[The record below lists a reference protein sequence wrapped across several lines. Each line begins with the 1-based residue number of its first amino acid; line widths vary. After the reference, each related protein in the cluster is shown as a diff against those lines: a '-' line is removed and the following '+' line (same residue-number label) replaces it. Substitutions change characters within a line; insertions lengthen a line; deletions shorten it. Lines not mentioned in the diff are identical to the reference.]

1 MTRLTDFRNNN
12 IDNNTNEETLKAM
25 EAAGLKTRPVQTKV
39 IFAEAAPVVEKKKE
53 DATLRN
59 QMLRWYNANPDM
71 FELGVKNAI
80 RTLAEQLD
88 SKHSHTFVIKYKGAQ
103 GSLSTQPENLRV
115 RDITFLEDY
124 LFFSY
129 PLLSKYMTFA
139 RVEGE
144 EHERLV
150 IEDLEKL
157 TIHQLVNELVERT
170 RKREIIEDRMNY
182 VDTVNVLTC

>member
-1 MTRLTDFRNNN
+1 MTRLTDFRNTAINESN
-12 IDNNTNEETLKAM
+12 NEEVLKSM
-25 EAAGLKTRPVQTKV
+25 EAAGLKPALQQTKV
-39 IFAEAAPVVEKKKE
+39 IVAEHAPVVEKKKE

-71 FELGVKNAI
+71 LEVGVRNAI
-80 RTLAEQLD
+80 RTLNEQLD
-88 SKHSHTFVIKYKGAQ
+88 TKNSHNFVIKYKGAQ

-115 RDITFLEDY
+115 NDITFLEDF

-157 TIHQLVNELVERT
+157 TIFQLVNELVERT
-170 RKREIIEDRMNY
+170 RKREILTERMNY
-182 VDTVNVLTC
+182 ADTLNVLTC